1 MLAIDICTSL
11 GEFELEVTTK
21 IPLDGI
27 TGILGPSGSG
37 KTTLLRVLAG
47 FEPAEGR
54 IIVDDEVWLD
64 TKSKTDIAP
73 HRRSLGYMFQDTRLF
88 EHLSVAGNLE
98 YATSR
103 TLSEI
108 KQIVVD
114 DVVDAFDL
122 SPLLKRRPA
131 ELSGGEKQRVALART
146 LLTNPRFLV
155 LDEPLSA
162 LDEQRRSDILP
173 YIDTMASQFQVPA
186 LYVSHAVGEVAHI
199 ARRILA
205 LSNGR
210 VQANGPTNEILERL
224 DLLDV
229 TGRFEAGSVVEATV
243 IDHVERHRL
252 TRLIID
258 GQTLTMPMEPGLAP
272 GDQIRLRVRARDVA
286 LALIRPESISIRN
299 ILDATIVDLF
309 HGPGSPYVE
318 ALVEFQKQR
327 LRARITLA
335 SVEDLSLAVGMHVFV
350 LIKSVTFESSLA

>member
-1 MLAIDICTSL
+1 MARH
-11 GEFELEVTTK
+11 EVEN
-21 IPLDGI
+21 
-27 TGILGPSGSG
+27 
-37 KTTLLRVLAG
+37 R
-47 FEPAEGR
+47 
-54 IIVDDEVWLD
+54 
-64 TKSKTDIAP
+64 
-73 HRRSLGYMFQDTRLF
+73 Y
-88 EHLSVAGNLE
+88 
-98 YATSR
+98 R
-103 TLSEI
+103 TLQAFPRI
-108 KQIVVD
+108 H
-114 DVVDAFDL
+114 VVDAFDL
-122 SPLLKRRPA
+122 SPLLKRPPA

-162 LDEQRRSDILP
+162 LDEQ
-173 YIDTMASQFQVPA
+173 MASQFQVPA

-199 ARRILA
+199 AHRILA

-243 IDHVERHRL
+243 IEHVEHHRL
-252 TRLIID
+252 TRLTID
-258 GQTLTMPMEPGLAP
+258 GQTLTMPMEPGVAP

-286 LALIRPESISIRN
+286 LALKRPEAISIRN
-299 ILDATIVDLF
+299 ILAATIVDLF

-335 SVEDLSLAVGMHVFV
+335 SVEDLSLAVGMRVFV
-350 LIKSVTFESSLA
+350 LIKSVTFESSLT